1 MTRGP
6 TEIAVLGQRSDLAP
20 PSSFVVFL
28 MRQIAFLPL
37 AVVGVLMVAYK
48 QMVASKRLGSRC
60 G

>member
-1 MTRGP
+1 M
-6 TEIAVLGQRSDLAP
+6 L
-20 PSSFVVFL
+20 
-28 MRQIAFLPL
+28 QIAFLPL